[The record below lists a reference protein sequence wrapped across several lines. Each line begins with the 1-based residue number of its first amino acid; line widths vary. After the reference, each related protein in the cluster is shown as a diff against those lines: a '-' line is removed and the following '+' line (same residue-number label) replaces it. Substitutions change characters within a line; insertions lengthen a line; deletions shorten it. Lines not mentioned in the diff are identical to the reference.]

1 VKLLIVY
8 PLKGALDQ
16 IHQLLCSTFNGL
28 IQGVCLMCDRDGLAA
43 FKMGFDLATEV
54 VIAALLV
61 AVLVAQVNIHL
72 SDVFAESA
80 ESILYYAADLSGQ
93 RLMTF
98 DVMVSNDLD
107 LHGVLLL

>member
-1 VKLLIVY
+1 
-8 PLKGALDQ
+8 
-16 IHQLLCSTFNGL
+16 
-28 IQGVCLMCDRDGLAA
+28 LAA

-72 SDVFAESA
+72 SDVFAESV
-80 ESILYYAADLSGQ
+80 ESILYYTADLSDQ
-93 RLMTF
+93 RLMAF
-98 DVMVSNDLD
+98 DVVVGIDLD